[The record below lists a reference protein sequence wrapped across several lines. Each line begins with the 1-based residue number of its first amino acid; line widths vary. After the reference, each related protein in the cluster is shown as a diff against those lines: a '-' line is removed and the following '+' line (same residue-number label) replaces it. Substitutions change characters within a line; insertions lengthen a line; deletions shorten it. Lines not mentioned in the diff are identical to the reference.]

1 MANEKKI
8 VYEFYAEIKDVLA
21 KFKELEAQGAASF
34 NKVGQESKNASEKI
48 KSAFQTLNV
57 RPFAQ
62 IEADIKKVQ
71 QAYETLRQS
80 GTLSARELANAHQA
94 MQQKVTGLKNEMAGL
109 TQQTGY
115 MAQQM
120 LLLKGILATAV
131 FTFFTRETFA
141 QFGEFDK
148 QIRNVWTLTDATE
161 ERMGQFGDQLKD
173 VAKGLPVSA
182 SELTKATY
190 DLVSAGASLD
200 DSVGIVEMASKAAI
214 AGLTDTQTAAK
225 VGIGVMNSYGLSI
238 NDLGKVYDSLFNLV
252 KSGVTTFEEISQ
264 YIGQVST
271 IASSTGVGLNELN
284 ATLAILT
291 KSNIKFPQAVTGVKS
306 AILSLVQPSEQ
317 TIKALE
323 DAKITWKGL
332 IPTLE
337 ALKAKGY
344 TTAES
349 LAKLNLPKE
358 SLNTFIT
365 AIKNID
371 ALKAS
376 MNEFES
382 SSGVMEEA
390 YKKNAGSFEN
400 QTKLMTTAFQDLAAT
415 IGEDMAI
422 VVLPLIQALTLLIQK
437 FSELPDPVRQAIE
450 LFVGFNLAIKAIM
463 TAKALLGIPAALGAA
478 GVAFTSFGA
487 SVAAASNL
495 MMASFLGVVALTAT
509 ALGGLIISIS
519 SYKKELADAFKFS
532 PDFSAEAA
540 AFEQYKDF
548 KVKSNEE
555 LKNLD
560 EAAMQEYGNSLAKK
574 RAYLNN
580 TIAKLTKEE
589 QSPFNVLFGRDKAK
603 EKAELQKQLDA
614 TEQQMKD
621 LIAKRAGIEAEIGIL
636 VKPQAQTKES
646 ELQIQELVQKRQE
659 MLEQEKQKHIE
670 IQELNASHLQSLLG
684 IDMTE
689 EQILAKINESSSATE
704 AKNAILK
711 ESVKLNSDENTT
723 VAVKAAMLERTSE
736 IVDEIFKVNEN
747 VAKIEGVQ
755 LALNEGK
762 VEAITAAEAA
772 LESYKGAAEEAI
784 GIEGSVA
791 GFDVLQEKIGLV
803 VNQANEMYAILEGK
817 SIKINVEDGNAA
829 FEKMATL
836 TEKQKVEFLNAT
848 GSVKIMGTAIDD
860 AAGKMKNMQDS
871 TKDTAEEMKNLA
883 EKTPK
888 VEFEP
893 EISEKG
899 LEKTADAFGKSAA
912 QMKDDLQN
920 AMDAVRD
927 LAEVQIVPEGFDVGK
942 QEAQLQELIES
953 QQAQKEELAT
963 QITEAQ
969 AKRAEIEGEIAAL
982 TASFATV
989 QQNLTTTM
997 TTAMAQMAVAM
1008 QQSFNMETI
1017 MAAFATLQE
1026 FLTTISVSIQTMT
1039 ATVVTNIQTI
1049 YAAEQAAA
1057 QTYVAERSALFSAAG
1072 AEIVGMAGEF
1082 VSQIETVYQAA
1093 VQRAREA
1100 AAAISDLNSQVA
1112 QAGTGGSAPGF
1123 ATGGIVRGRSGRDKI
1138 HAMLTAD
1145 EFVVQKAAVKKY
1157 GVGFLHALNKGLLD
1171 FRSPTFKAAQLSM
1184 PANDSIRMTKGV
1196 PRFATGGLVKPVNQ
1210 VNATTRAK
1218 IVNLIDPNL
1227 LTSQMAS
1234 RKGEQVILNIIK
1246 ANSRLVK
1253 DIIS

>member
-1 MANEKKI
+1 MANDKKI

-21 KFKELEAQGAASF
+21 KFKELESQGAASF
-34 NKVGQESKNASEKI
+34 DKVGQESKNASEKI
-48 KSAFQTLNV
+48 KNAFQTLNV
-57 RPFAQ
+57 RPFAK

-120 LLLKGILATAV
+120 LLLKGILTAAA

-161 ERMGQFGDQLKD
+161 ERMMGLGDQLKET
-173 VAKGLPVSA
+173 ASGLPATA
-182 SELTKATY
+182 SELARATY
-190 DLVSAGASLD
+190 DVVSAGVALD
-200 DSVGIVEMASKAAI
+200 DSVGVVELAAKAAI
-214 AGLTDTQTAAK
+214 AGITDTQTAAK
-225 VGIGVMNSYGLSI
+225 VGVQIMNAYGKSVD
-238 NDLGKVYDSLFNLV
+238 DLGGIYESLFNIV
-252 KSGVTTFEEISQ
+252 KYGVTNFSEISQ
-264 YIGQVST
+264 YIGQVVP
-271 IASSTGVGLNELN
+271 IAKGAGVGLDELS
-284 ATLAILT
+284 ASLAILT
-291 KSNIKFPQAVTGVKS
+291 QKGLDFPRAVTGMRQVITGL
-306 AILSLVQPSEQ
+306 AAPTE
-317 TIKALE
+317 TTRKAME
-323 DAKITWKGL
+323 AAGITWEGL
-332 IPTLE
+332 IPTLKKLKE
-337 ALKAKGY
+337 AGY
-344 TTAES
+344 TTTEALGRLGIPREAMAGIS
-349 LAKLNLPKE
+349 IL
-358 SLNTFIT
+358 
-365 AIKNID
+365 ID
-371 ALKAS
+371 SVDELDKRNQQFA
-376 MNEFES
+376 S
-382 SSGVMEEA
+382 SSGVFEQA
-390 YKKNAGSFEN
+390 TKKQLAGFEN
-400 QTKLMTTAFQDLAAT
+400 QTKILTSAFKDLAAA
-415 IGEDMAI
+415 IGEDMA
-422 VVLPLIQALTLLIQK
+422 VVIEPLIKALTTLIQK
-437 FSELPDPVRQAIE
+437 FGELPDPVRQAIE
-450 LFVGFNLAIKAIM
+450 LFVGFNLAVKAIM
-463 TAKALLGIPAALGAA
+463 TAKALLGLPAALGATS
-478 GVAFTSFGA
+478 VAFTSFGA
-487 SVAAASNL
+487 AVAAASNL

-509 ALGGLIISIS
+509 ALGGLIVSIS

-532 PDFSAEAA
+532 PDFNAEAD

-548 KVKSNEE
+548 KVKSNAE

-589 QSPFNVLFGRDKAK
+589 ASPFNILFGRDKAK

-621 LIAKRAGIEAEIGIL
+621 LIAKRAGVDAEIDIL

-670 IQELNASHLQSLLG
+670 IQELNAGHLQSLLG

-689 EQILAKINESSSATE
+689 EQILAKINESSTATE
-704 AKNAILK
+704 AKNALLK
-711 ESVKLNSDENTT
+711 ESVKLNDDENAT

-736 IVDEIFKVNEN
+736 IVDDIFKQNDD
-747 VAKIEGVQ
+747 VAKIEGIQ

-772 LESYKGAAEEAI
+772 LESYKGAAEDAI

-791 GFDVLQEKIGLV
+791 GFDMLQEKIGLI

-817 SIKINVEDGNAA
+817 AIKINVEDGNAA

-871 TKDTAEEMKNLA
+871 TKDTANEMKTLA

-899 LEKTADAFGKSAA
+899 LEKTADAFGKSAEK
-912 QMKDDLQN
+912 MKDDLQN

-927 LAEVQIVPEGFDVGK
+927 LAEVQIVPEGFDVGE
-942 QEAQLQELIES
+942 QESQLQDLIAT
-953 QQAQKEELAT
+953 QQAQKEELAG

-1039 ATVVTNIQTI
+1039 ATVVTNIQSI

-1057 QTYVAERSALFSAAG
+1057 QAYVGERSALFAAAG

-1093 VQRAREA
+1093 VQKAQEA
-1100 AAAISDLNSQVA
+1100 AAAISSLNNQVA
-1112 QAGTGGSAPGF
+1112 QAGAGGGAPGF

-1145 EFVVQKAAVKKY
+1145 EFVVQNAAVRKY
-1157 GVGFLHALNKGLLD
+1157 GVGFLQALNKGLLD
-1171 FRSPTFKAAQLSM
+1171 FNGPMFKASQLS
-1184 PANDSIRMTKGV
+1184 PANHSIKTTKGI

-1210 VNATTRAK
+1210 LNATTQAK

-1227 LTSQMAS
+1227 LISQMAS

-1246 ANSRLVK
+1246 ANSRLVRT
-1253 DIIS
+1253 IVS